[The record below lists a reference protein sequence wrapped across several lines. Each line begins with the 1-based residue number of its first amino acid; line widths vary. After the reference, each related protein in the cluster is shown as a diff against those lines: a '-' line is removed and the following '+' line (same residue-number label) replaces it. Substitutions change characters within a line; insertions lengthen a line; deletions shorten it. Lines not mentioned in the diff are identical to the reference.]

1 MKWFLYAI
9 SFLWITAGAWFI
21 IYTGDSRDVM
31 KRLLNK
37 TDRKILSVFP
47 AIIGVLLFISASW
60 SLHSWFLRILGIMAV
75 IKGAIIFINPK
86 NLYDELTNWYLNS
99 LSDQT
104 YRFLGIV
111 WIIIGTAVLSWI
123 L

>member
-9 SFLWITAGAWFI
+9 SFFWITAGSLSI
-21 IYTGDSRDVM
+21 IYTTEFRNVM
-31 KRLLNK
+31 KRLFEK

-47 AIIGVLLFISASW
+47 ALIGVLLFISASW
-60 SLHSWFLRILGIMAV
+60 SLHSWFLRMLGIIAV
-75 IKGAIIFINPK
+75 IKGGIIFFNPK
-86 NLYDELTNWYLNS
+86 NLYDEMMNWYLNS

-111 WIIIGTAVLSWI
+111 MIIIGTAVLSWI
-123 L
+123 S

>member
-1 MKWFLYAI
+1 
-9 SFLWITAGAWFI
+9 
-21 IYTGDSRDVM
+21 M
-31 KRLLNK
+31 KRLFEK

-47 AIIGVLLFISASW
+47 AIIGILLFISASW

-75 IKGAIIFINPK
+75 IKGVIIFINPK
-86 NLYDELTNWYLNS
+86 NLYDEMMNWYLNS

-104 YRFLGIV
+104 YRFFGIV
-111 WIIIGTAVLSWI
+111 SIIIGTAILSWI

>member
-9 SFLWITAGAWFI
+9 SFLWITAGSWFI
-21 IYTGDSRDVM
+21 IYTTESRNVM
-31 KRLLNK
+31 KRLFEK
-37 TDRKILSVFP
+37 TDRKVLSVFP
-47 AIIGVLLFISASW
+47 AIIGILLLIAASW
-60 SLHSWFLRILGIMAV
+60 SIHSWFLRLLGIIA
-75 IKGAIIFINPK
+75 ILKGGIIFFNPK
-86 NLYDELTNWYLNS
+86 NLYDEMMNWYVNS

-111 WIIIGTAVLSWI
+111 TIIIGTAVLSWI

>member
-9 SFLWITAGAWFI
+9 SFLWITAGSWFI
-21 IYTGDSRDVM
+21 IYTTESRNVM
-31 KRLLNK
+31 KRLFDK

-47 AIIGVLLFISASW
+47 AIIGILLFISASW

-75 IKGAIIFINPK
+75 IKGGMIFFNPK
-86 NLYDELTNWYLNS
+86 NLYDEMMNWYLNS

-104 YRFLGIV
+104 YRFFGIV
-111 WIIIGTAVLSWI
+111 MIIIGTAVLSWI
-123 L
+123 S

>member
-9 SFLWITAGAWFI
+9 SFLWITAGSLSI
-21 IYTGDSRDVM
+21 IYTTESRNVM
-31 KRLLNK
+31 KRLFEK

-60 SLHSWFLRILGIMAV
+60 SLHSWFLRMLGIMAV
-75 IKGAIIFINPK
+75 IKGVIIFINPK
-86 NLYDELTNWYLNS
+86 NLYDEMMNWYLNS

-111 WIIIGTAVLSWI
+111 WIIIGTAILSWI

>member
-21 IYTGDSRDVM
+21 IYTTASRNVM
-31 KRLLNK
+31 KRLFDK

-47 AIIGVLLFISASW
+47 AILGVLLFISASW
-60 SLHSWFLRILGIMAV
+60 SLHSWFLRLLGIMAV
-75 IKGAIIFINPK
+75 IKGAIIFFNPK
-86 NLYDELTNWYLNS
+86 NLYDEMMNWFLNS

-104 YRFLGIV
+104 YRFFGIV
-111 WIIIGTAVLSWI
+111 MIIIGTAVLSWI
-123 L
+123 S

>member
-37 TDRKILSVFP
+37 IDRKILSVFP

>member
-9 SFLWITAGAWFI
+9 SFLWITAGSLSI
-21 IYTGDSRDVM
+21 IYTTESRNVM
-31 KRLLNK
+31 KRLFEK

-47 AIIGVLLFISASW
+47 AIIGILLFISASW
-60 SLHSWFLRILGIMAV
+60 SLHSWFLRMLGIMAV
-75 IKGAIIFINPK
+75 IKGVIIFINPK
-86 NLYDELTNWYLNS
+86 NLYDEMMNWYLNS

-111 WIIIGTAVLSWI
+111 WIIIGTAILSWI

>member
-9 SFLWITAGAWFI
+9 SFLWITAGSWFI
-21 IYTGDSRDVM
+21 IYTTESRNVM
-31 KRLLNK
+31 KRLFEK
-37 TDRKILSVFP
+37 TDRKVLSVFP
-47 AIIGVLLFISASW
+47 AIIGILLLIAASW
-60 SLHSWFLRILGIMAV
+60 SIHSWFLRLLGIIA
-75 IKGAIIFINPK
+75 ILKGGIIFFNPK
-86 NLYDELTNWYLNS
+86 NLYDEMMNWYVNS

-111 WIIIGTAVLSWI
+111 LVIIGTAVLSWI

>member
-9 SFLWITAGAWFI
+9 SFLWITAGSLSI
-21 IYTGDSRDVM
+21 IYTTESRNVM
-31 KRLLNK
+31 KRLFNK
-37 TDRKILSVFP
+37 IDRKVLSVFP
-47 AIIGVLLFISASW
+47 VIIGVLLLISASW
-60 SLHSWFLRILGIMAV
+60 SLHSWFLRILGAMGI
-75 IKGAIIFINPK
+75 IKGGIVFFIPK
-86 NLYDELTNWYLNS
+86 NLYDEMTNWYLNS

-111 WIIIGTAVLSWI
+111 SIIIGTAVLSWI

>member
-9 SFLWITAGAWFI
+9 SFLWITAVSLSI
-21 IYTGDSRDVM
+21 IYTTESRNVM
-31 KRLLNK
+31 KRLFEK

-47 AIIGVLLFISASW
+47 AIIGILLFISASW

-75 IKGAIIFINPK
+75 IKGVIIFINPK
-86 NLYDELTNWYLNS
+86 NLYDEMMNWYLNS

-104 YRFLGIV
+104 YRFFGIV
-111 WIIIGTAVLSWI
+111 MIIIGTAVLSWI
-123 L
+123 S

>member
-9 SFLWITAGAWFI
+9 SFLWITAGSLSI
-21 IYTGDSRDVM
+21 IYTTESRNVM
-31 KRLLNK
+31 KRLFEK

-60 SLHSWFLRILGIMAV
+60 SLHSWFLRMLGIMAV
-75 IKGAIIFINPK
+75 IKGVIIFINPK
-86 NLYDELTNWYLNS
+86 NLYDEMTNWYLNS

-111 WIIIGTAVLSWI
+111 WIIIGTAILSWI

>member
-9 SFLWITAGAWFI
+9 SFLWITAGSWFI
-21 IYTGDSRDVM
+21 IYTSESRNVM
-31 KRLLNK
+31 KRLFNK
-37 TDRKILSVFP
+37 IDRKALSVFP
-47 AIIGVLLFISASW
+47 AIIGILLLISASW
-60 SLHSWFLRILGIMAV
+60 SLHSWFLRILGIMA
-75 IKGAIIFINPK
+75 ILKGGMVFFNPK
-86 NLYDELTNWYLNS
+86 NLYDVMTDWYFNS

-111 WIIIGTAVLSWI
+111 SIIIGTAVLSWI

>member
-9 SFLWITAGAWFI
+9 SFLWITAGSLSI
-21 IYTGDSRDVM
+21 IYTTESRNVM
-31 KRLLNK
+31 KRLFEK

-47 AIIGVLLFISASW
+47 AIVGILLFISASW
-60 SLHSWFLRILGIMAV
+60 SIHSWFLRMLGIMAV

-86 NLYDELTNWYLNS
+86 NLYDEMMNWYLNS

-104 YRFLGIV
+104 YRFFGIV
-111 WIIIGTAVLSWI
+111 MIIIGTAVLSWI
-123 L
+123 S

>member
-9 SFLWITAGAWFI
+9 SFLWITAGSLSI
-21 IYTGDSRDVM
+21 IYTTESRNVM
-31 KRLLNK
+31 KRLFEK

-60 SLHSWFLRILGIMAV
+60 SLHSWFLRMLGIMAV
-75 IKGAIIFINPK
+75 IKGVIIFINPK
-86 NLYDELTNWYLNS
+86 NLYDEMMNWYLNS

-111 WIIIGTAVLSWI
+111 LIIIGTSVLSWI
-123 L
+123 S

>member
-9 SFLWITAGAWFI
+9 SFLWITAGSLSI
-21 IYTGDSRDVM
+21 IYTTESRNVM
-31 KRLLNK
+31 KRLFNK
-37 TDRKILSVFP
+37 IDRKVLSVFP
-47 AIIGVLLFISASW
+47 VIIGALLLISASW
-60 SLHSWFLRILGIMAV
+60 SLHSWFLRILGAMGI
-75 IKGAIIFINPK
+75 IKGGIVFFIPK
-86 NLYDELTNWYLNS
+86 NLYDEMTNWYLNS

-111 WIIIGTAVLSWI
+111 SIIIGTAVLSWI

>member
-9 SFLWITAGAWFI
+9 SFLWITAGSLSI
-21 IYTGDSRDVM
+21 IYTTESRNVM
-31 KRLLNK
+31 KRLFEK

-47 AIIGVLLFISASW
+47 AIIGILLFISASW

-75 IKGAIIFINPK
+75 IKGVIIFINPK
-86 NLYDELTNWYLNS
+86 NLYDEMMNWYLNS

-104 YRFLGIV
+104 YRFFGIV
-111 WIIIGTAVLSWI
+111 MIIIGTAVLSWI
-123 L
+123 S

>member
-9 SFLWITAGAWFI
+9 SFLWITAGSLSI
-21 IYTGDSRDVM
+21 IYTTESRNVM
-31 KRLLNK
+31 KRLFEK

-60 SLHSWFLRILGIMAV
+60 SLHSWFLRMLGIMAV
-75 IKGAIIFINPK
+75 IKGVIIFINPK
-86 NLYDELTNWYLNS
+86 NLYDEMMNCYLNS

-111 WIIIGTAVLSWI
+111 WIIIGTAILSWI

>member
-9 SFLWITAGAWFI
+9 SFLWITAGSLSI
-21 IYTGDSRDVM
+21 IYTTESRNVM
-31 KRLLNK
+31 KRLFEK

-47 AIIGVLLFISASW
+47 TIIGVLLFISASW

-75 IKGAIIFINPK
+75 IKGVIIFINPK
-86 NLYDELTNWYLNS
+86 NLYDEMMNWYLNS

-104 YRFLGIV
+104 YRFFGIV
-111 WIIIGTAVLSWI
+111 MIIIGTAVLSWI
-123 L
+123 S

>member
-9 SFLWITAGAWFI
+9 SFLWITAGSWFI
-21 IYTGDSRDVM
+21 IYTSESRNVM
-31 KRLLNK
+31 KRLFNNI
-37 TDRKILSVFP
+37 DRKALSVFP
-47 AIIGVLLFISASW
+47 AIIGILLLISASW
-60 SLHSWFLRILGIMAV
+60 SLHSWFLRILGIMAILKAGMV
-75 IKGAIIFINPK
+75 FFNPK
-86 NLYDELTNWYLNS
+86 NLYDVMTDWYFNS

-111 WIIIGTAVLSWI
+111 SIIIGTAVLSWI

>member
-21 IYTGDSRDVM
+21 IYTTESRNLM
-31 KRLLNK
+31 KRLFDK

-47 AIIGVLLFISASW
+47 AIIGILLFISASW
-60 SLHSWFLRILGIMAV
+60 SLHSWFLRLLGIMAV
-75 IKGAIIFINPK
+75 IKGAFIFFNPK
-86 NLYDELTNWYLNS
+86 NLYDEMMNWYLNS

-104 YRFLGIV
+104 YRFFGIV
-111 WIIIGTAVLSWI
+111 MIIIGTAVLSWI
-123 L
+123 S

>member
-9 SFLWITAGAWFI
+9 SFLWITAGSWSV
-21 IYTGDSRDVM
+21 IYTTESRNVM
-31 KRLLNK
+31 KRLFNK
-37 TDRKILSVFP
+37 IDRKVLSVFP
-47 AIIGVLLFISASW
+47 AIIGILLLICASW
-60 SLHSWFLRILGIMAV
+60 SLHSWFLRILGIMAI
-75 IKGAIIFINPK
+75 IKGGIVFFNPK
-86 NLYDELTNWYLNS
+86 NLYDEMTNWYLNS

-111 WIIIGTAVLSWI
+111 SIIIGTAILSWI